1 MKIFFGNFICSTH
14 QKKLFYK
21 LSGSF
26 RKIEFLMENLQP
38 RTLQKWWKFCT
49 ISKCTQNVLRKYFS
63 AKLFVPL
70 IKRSVS
76 TIFKA
81 VFGKLNFWLKIH
93 SRGPYKNGD
102 NFVLSQNV
110 LRKYFLAK
118 FFVPLIKRSVS
129 TNFKAVFGKLNFW
142 QKIHSRGPYKNGE
155 NFVLSQNRLRKYF
168 FAKFFVPLIKRS
180 VSTNFKAVFG
190 KLNFWRKI
198 HSRGPYKNGENFVLS
213 QNVLKMLRK
222 YFFAKLFKAVFGKLN
237 FDRKSTAAFHSSKF
251 FVPLIKRSVSTNF
264 KAVFGKLNFWRKIH
278 SRGPY
283 KNGENFVLSQNVL
296 RKYFLAKFFV
306 PLIKRSVSTNFK
318 AVFGKL
324 NFWQKIHS
332 RGPYKNGEN
341 FVLSQN
347 VLRKY
352 FLATLFVPLIKR
364 SFSTNFQA
372 VFGKLNFWRK
382 IHRRGPYKNGENFV
396 LSQNVLRKYF
406 LAKFFVPLIKRS
418 VSTNFKAGFGKL
430 NFWLKIHS
438 RGPYKNGDNFVLSQN
453 VLRKY
458 FLAKFFVPLI
468 KRSVSTNFKAGFGKL
483 NFWQKIHSR
492 GPYKNGENFVL
503 SQNVLRKY
511 FLAKFFVPLIKRSV
525 STNFKAV
532 FGKLNFWR
540 KIHSRG
546 PYKNGDNFVLSQNVL
561 RKYFLAKFFVPLI
574 KRSVS
579 TNFKAVFGKLNF
591 WQKIHSRGPYK
602 NGENFVLKMVQN
614 FCSTHQKKCFYKL

>member
-1 MKIFFGNFICSTH
+1 M
-14 QKKLFYK
+14 
-21 LSGSF
+21 
-26 RKIEFLMENLQP
+26 
-38 RTLQKWWKFCT
+38 
-49 ISKCTQNVLRKYFS
+49 
-63 AKLFVPL
+63 
-70 IKRSVS
+70 
-76 TIFKA
+76 
-81 VFGKLNFWLKIH
+81 NFWLKIH

-180 VSTNFKAVFG
+180 VSTNFKAGFG

-213 QNVLKMLRK
+213 QNVLRK
-222 YFFAKLFKAVFGKLN
+222 YFFA
-237 FDRKSTAAFHSSKF
+237 KF

-264 KAVFGKLNFWRKIH
+264 KAVFGKLNFWQKIHSRVPYKNGENFVLSQNRLRKYFFAKFFVPLIKRSVSTNFKAGFGKLNFWRKIH

-438 RGPYKNGDNFVLSQN
+438 REPYKNGDNFVLSQN

-468 KRSVSTNFKAGFGKL
+468 KRSVSTNFKAVFGKL
-483 NFWQKIHSR
+483 NFWRKIHSR

-540 KIHSRG
+540 KNSRG
-546 PYKNGDNFVLSQNVL
+546 PYKNGDNFVLSSTSKEVFLQTL
-561 RKYFLAKFFVPLI
+561 RLFLENWIFDRK
-574 KRSVS
+574 S
-579 TNFKAVFGKLNF
+579 TAADLT
-591 WQKIHSRGPYK
+591 
-602 NGENFVLKMVQN
+602 KMVKILYYLKI
-614 FCSTHQKKCFYKL
+614 C

>member
-26 RKIEFLMENLQP
+26 RKIEFLTENLQP
-38 RTLQKWWKFCT
+38 RTLQKWWKFCS

-129 TNFKAVFGKLNFW
+129 TNLKAVFGKLNFW

-168 FAKFFVPLIKRS
+168 F
-180 VSTNFKAVFG
+180 
-190 KLNFWRKI
+190 
-198 HSRGPYKNGENFVLS
+198 
-213 QNVLKMLRK
+213 
-222 YFFAKLFKAVFGKLN
+222 
-237 FDRKSTAAFHSSKF
+237 
-251 FVPLIKRSVSTNF
+251 
-264 KAVFGKLNFWRKIH
+264 
-278 SRGPY
+278 
-283 KNGENFVLSQNVL
+283 
-296 RKYFLAKFFV
+296 
-306 PLIKRSVSTNFK
+306 
-318 AVFGKL
+318 
-324 NFWQKIHS
+324 
-332 RGPYKNGEN
+332 
-341 FVLSQN
+341 
-347 VLRKY
+347 
-352 FLATLFVPLIKR
+352 
-364 SFSTNFQA
+364 
-372 VFGKLNFWRK
+372 
-382 IHRRGPYKNGENFV
+382 
-396 LSQNVLRKYF
+396 
-406 LAKFFVPLIKRS
+406 
-418 VSTNFKAGFGKL
+418 
-430 NFWLKIHS
+430 
-438 RGPYKNGDNFVLSQN
+438 
-453 VLRKY
+453 
-458 FLAKFFVPLI
+458 AKFFVPLI

-532 FGKLNFWR
+532 VK
-540 KIHSRG
+540 KIE
-546 PYKNGDNFVLSQNVL
+546 
-561 RKYFLAKFFVPLI
+561 FLTENPQPRTLQKWWKF
-574 KRSVS
+574 S
-579 TNFKAVFGKLNF
+579 
-591 WQKIHSRGPYK
+591 YY
-602 NGENFVLKMVQN
+602 LKM
-614 FCSTHQKKCFYKL
+614 C